1 MYWCGLSIQA
11 VRINNY
17 KVLYRTQNFVGK
29 NPNHKTPPNLC
40 GQGGDCCVGS
50 VGRLCLCIE
59 PFVTIHN
66 TPIVID
72 LITNPREDL
81 SMAVSDTAVTGPLID
96 QANQIT
102 KDRLRS
108 TLGDRGLPSRYFDAD
123 NITNMMFVLGAL
135 PNFPNVD
142 ICEDTGN
149 TFISNLP
156 MSPFGE

>member
-1 MYWCGLSIQA
+1 
-11 VRINNY
+11 
-17 KVLYRTQNFVGK
+17 
-29 NPNHKTPPNLC
+29 
-40 GQGGDCCVGS
+40 
-50 VGRLCLCIE
+50 
-59 PFVTIHN
+59 
-66 TPIVID
+66 
-72 LITNPREDL
+72 
-81 SMAVSDTAVTGPLID
+81 MAVSDTAVTGPLID